1 MRRDGW
7 PLSEARGVCRV
18 CAMAARLSRSTGW
31 CSDRVASR
39 VLVTGRF
46 QTAMHPDL
54 AYRLSSLP
62 PDNRTVTYKKGL
74 LYEEQTSKGLCQRA
88 LHSFGRSQKKAER
101 NHGGNGQKARA
112 QEK

>member
-1 MRRDGW
+1 M
-7 PLSEARGVCRV
+7 
-18 CAMAARLSRSTGW
+18 
-31 CSDRVASR
+31 
-39 VLVTGRF
+39 TGRF
-46 QTAMHPDL
+46 QTAMQLDL
-54 AYRLSSLP
+54 LYRLSSLP
-62 PDNRTVTYKKGL
+62 LDLRAVTYKKGF

>member
-1 MRRDGW
+1 M
-7 PLSEARGVCRV
+7 
-18 CAMAARLSRSTGW
+18 
-31 CSDRVASR
+31 ASR

-46 QTAMHPDL
+46 QTAMHLDL
-54 AYRLSSLP
+54 PYRLSSLP
-62 PDNRTVTYKKGL
+62 LDHRAATYKKGF
-74 LYEEQTSKGLCQRA
+74 LYEEQTSKGLCQWA